1 MRGSRRW
8 HRRSGEGEDGRLE
21 VLSGKW
27 VHIRVVGYM
36 DKDVDNLRPIA
47 GRRRAGGRTGS
58 RGRDRGRR
66 REEARRR
73 RNRGGRR
80 RSSRWKER
88 ARGGRR
94 WEVSGKNEARGGGG
108 NCAADVNGL

>member
-21 VLSGKW
+21 VLSGEW
-27 VHIRVVGYM
+27 VNIRVVSNMG
-36 DKDVDNLRPIA
+36 KDGDNLRPLA
-47 GRRRAGGRTGS
+47 GRRQAGGRTGS

-80 RSSRWKER
+80 RW
-88 ARGGRR
+88 
-94 WEVSGKNEARGGGG
+94 VVPGKDEAWGGGG
-108 NCAADVNGL
+108 KCAADVNGF